1 MTLVV
6 TDTSAWYAL
15 LNPHDAHHPAARQFL
30 ERYTGR
36 LLTTSYVVA
45 ETANLIHTRLGAQR
59 AITWLTLL
67 HQSQLVDIVYLNPA
81 QHEQITELFT
91 QYAPKGLS
99 FTDCSSLFVLQEQQL
114 AQAFCFDRDFLDAG
128 VTCVP

>member
-1 MTLVV
+1 MTVVV

-15 LNPHDAHHPAARQFL
+15 CNPHDAHHASARQFL

-45 ETANLIHTRLGAQR
+45 ETTNLIHTRLGAQR
-59 AITWLTLL
+59 AIEWLTLL
-67 HQSQLVDIVYLNPA
+67 HQSQLVDIVYLTPA
-81 QHEQITELFT
+81 QHERIVELFT
-91 QYAPKGLS
+91 QQASKGLS
-99 FTDCSSLFVLQEQQL
+99 FTDCSSLVILQEQRT
-114 AQAFCFDRDFLDAG
+114 AHAFCFDRDFLHAG